1 MLVLDLVYQSL
12 QLPFSLW
19 RHASD
24 YWIKLCDLPEA
35 ISDLYPSVLHT
46 RCSRP
51 PILRLS
57 PFLAPLSCLSSNFGQ
72 PRPKHFFQPL
82 YSISSSILKRPIH
95 SRQPANIVRNG
106 ERKTEN
112 GERRTATR
120 CDLDSGLPPLP
131 RFRLTFNLSDAA
143 RCDLCTHYTRRRA
156 ETSTPGKSGFYL
168 LLTYHDIIYIAGF
181 PHFGSYAYKKQYPE
195 YLWPITSVYKS
206 NSDCL
211 NPFSDWML
219 DVQTCLTNRPS
230 FRRFATMRLAALHRS
245 PMSLNS
251 DCLDV
256 LSYTLTSTTPLPR
269 ILYSHHKYI
278 CRIRPG

>member
-1 MLVLDLVYQSL
+1 MLVLDPVYQSL

-51 PILRLS
+51 PILRLP

-82 YSISSSILKRPIH
+82 YSIPSSILKRPIH

-120 CDLDSGLPPLP
+120 CDLDSGL
-131 RFRLTFNLSDAA
+131 LSAA
-143 RCDLCTHYTRRRA
+143 VATSAPFPSYVQSIRRR
-156 ETSTPGKSGFYL
+156 T
-168 LLTYHDIIYIAGF
+168 I
-181 PHFGSYAYKKQYPE
+181 
-195 YLWPITSVYKS
+195 
-206 NSDCL
+206 
-211 NPFSDWML
+211 
-219 DVQTCLTNRPS
+219 
-230 FRRFATMRLAALHRS
+230 
-245 PMSLNS
+245 
-251 DCLDV
+251 
-256 LSYTLTSTTPLPR
+256 
-269 ILYSHHKYI
+269 
-278 CRIRPG
+278 